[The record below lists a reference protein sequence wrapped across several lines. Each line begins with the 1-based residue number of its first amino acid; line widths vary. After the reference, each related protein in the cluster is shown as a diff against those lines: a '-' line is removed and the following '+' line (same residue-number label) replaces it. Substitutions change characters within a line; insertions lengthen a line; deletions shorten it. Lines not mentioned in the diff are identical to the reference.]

1 MLFADFLN
9 YAMDQSDLTNYK
21 LAKRIGVSQSTIAN
35 WANGITEP
43 REKRRSEVLAL
54 FGVDEYDLEKGFP
67 EIHYSS
73 NGQKE
78 KPALQMEN
86 GFDAD
91 TKELFD
97 IWNSEDEAGRKALIE
112 MARFLKSKREK

>member
-1 MLFADFLN
+1 MQIDVKEVIKRVEVRLAEIGMSKAEFYRKSGISSASFSQWNTGVNSPSMKKLKN
-9 YAMDQSDLTNYK
+9 ASDCL
-21 LAKRIGVSQSTIAN
+21 GVSLDYLLT
-35 WANGITEP
+35 GE
-43 REKRRSEVLAL
+43 
-54 FGVDEYDLEKGFP
+54 
-67 EIHYSS
+67 
-73 NGQKE
+73 QKE